1 MGCNPRGH
9 KDSDTT
15 EATEHANT
23 HICFQLLMVTIGISF
38 LSSDATSLERPPW
51 SLSSKCPIPHAAVA
65 AVLLLNQVRLFLTSW
80 TVAPQ
85 APLFMG
91 FPRQEYW
98 SELPFP
104 SPRDLPNTGTEP
116 MSPAWQVDS
125 LLQSHLGS
133 PFYTSCLQVIL
144 PHDFRYFL

>member
-23 HICFQLLMVTIGISF
+23 HIFFQLLMVTIGISF

-51 SLSSKCPIPHAAVA
+51 SLSSKCPIHHDAVA

-98 SELPFP
+98 RELPF
-104 SPRDLPNTGTEP
+104 SFLRDLPDPGIEPASPALAGGFFTTEP
-116 MSPAWQVDS
+116 LRKLDYLRS
-125 LLQSHLGS
+125 L
-133 PFYTSCLQVIL
+133 
-144 PHDFRYFL
+144 